1 MFVGGNI
8 VDYYG
13 CEFFLERW
21 FDIVFVFR
29 TDNLVLYE
37 RLENRW
43 DIVKCIIMYIL
54 KMQYMQIYMYQY
66 KKLSNKLNFYDK
78 FYYEN

>member
-43 DIVKCIIMYIL
+43 DIVKCICIFRKCSICRYICISI
-54 KMQYMQIYMYQY
+54 K
-66 KKLSNKLNFYDK
+66 N
-78 FYYEN
+78 

>member
-43 DIVKCIIMYIL
+43 DIYL
-54 KMQYMQIYMYQY
+54 Q
-66 KKLSNKLNFYDK
+66 LNVYVYF
-78 FYYEN
+78 ENVVYVDISIKN

>member
-43 DIVKCIIMYIL
+43 DIVKCICI
-54 KMQYMQIYMYQY
+54 
-66 KKLSNKLNFYDK
+66 F
-78 FYYEN
+78 